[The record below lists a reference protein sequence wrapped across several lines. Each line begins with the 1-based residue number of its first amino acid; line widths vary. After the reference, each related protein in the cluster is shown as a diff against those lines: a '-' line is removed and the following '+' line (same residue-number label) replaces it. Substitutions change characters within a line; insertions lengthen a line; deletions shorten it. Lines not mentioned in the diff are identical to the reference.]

1 MQSFYHHFSASQ
13 TSTLMSLL
21 FLLIF
26 EYIIFDACPLAMKLD
41 LLFALQQIVLSGV
54 IIIMLNNTSC
64 PQNSS
69 TSVRIA
75 AGSSANAASTARND
89 ITGTDRSESG

>member
-54 IIIMLNNTSC
+54 IIMLNNTSC

>member
-54 IIIMLNNTSC
+54 IIMLNNTSC

-75 AGSSANAASTARND
+75 AGSSDNAASTARND